1 MEDGKH
7 FFGVAAFKESGFGQT
22 EVWGL
27 IWEEA
32 SSLFSSK
39 VNWQSSLP
47 ALNLSDMQVA
57 VSMDTVDHRKSA
69 GSWCSIYVYNRTYLQ
84 GHWRPGSIQ
93 FDFINRNVLE
103 KLEKDWQGVS
113 WPSEKANWQILKLFL
128 RLQEQEY
135 FKHGKKQDNV
145 GVATRLLKRWKLQSI
160 RTYL

>member
-7 FFGVAAFKESGFGQT
+7 FFGVAACKESGFGQT

-69 GSWCSIYVYNRTYLQ
+69 GSWCSIYVYNRTCLQ

-93 FDFINRNVLE
+93 FDFITEMYRKVCKGLAGRVMAFRKGQLVDLKVVLE
-103 KLEKDWQGVS
+103 ASRTGVFQ
-113 WPSEKANWQILKLFL
+113 A
-128 RLQEQEY
+128 
-135 FKHGKKQDNV
+135 
-145 GVATRLLKRWKLQSI
+145 WKEI
-160 RTYL
+160 G